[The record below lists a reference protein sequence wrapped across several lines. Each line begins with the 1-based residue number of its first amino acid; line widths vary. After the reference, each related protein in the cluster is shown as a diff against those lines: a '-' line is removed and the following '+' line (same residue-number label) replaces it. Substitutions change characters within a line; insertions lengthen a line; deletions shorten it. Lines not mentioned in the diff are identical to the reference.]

1 MDVLSHRTVAT
12 QLKVVPEKGT
22 LLCNRP
28 LVVFRSVKPS
38 ADPFSPAPLVVHSL
52 QQSQN
57 DWSVTEIQE
66 RQTTVIMSL
75 ISQNRAGVLVLA
87 ATFAAAPLA
96 IAQFP
101 GMTPPKHYPWS
112 DNTLSPDAR
121 ADLVIKELTL
131 EEKISLLHGQGFSFN
146 ATGPTES
153 NGGAGYSVAIP
164 RVGIPAIQM
173 ADSAYGV
180 TRGAASGRYSTA
192 LPNNLAAASSW
203 DPQAA
208 FEYGALIG
216 RELRQ
221 EGYSMSLGGGVNLP
235 REPRNG
241 RTFEY
246 QGEDPLLAGTLV
258 GNFVKGVQSQHV
270 IGDLKHYAINDQESG
285 RNAVNANI
293 DKRSMRETDLRA
305 FEIALKISDAGAFMC
320 SYNRVNG
327 DYACENTYL
336 LAEVLRKDFHFQGF
350 VVSDWGGTHSTAKAS
365 HAGLDQEQPGK
376 NFFGDALEK
385 AVESGEVSQDEI
397 NDHVHRILRTVFAT
411 GLFDNPVVKQVPDVE
426 GGYVVAQRLAEKS
439 IVLLKNDHNVLPLAG
454 AGLHSVVLIGGHADV
469 GVLTGGGSAQ
479 VDAPGGSAV
488 PPPPPQPGAS
498 PMANFGRRHV
508 WLPSSPL
515 RALTASLPSSKVTYV
530 SGEDLPAAAAAAKA
544 AAVAIIFAYQ
554 PESEGMDLKSLDLDE
569 DQTNLIE
576 AVAAANPKTIVV
588 LETGSPATMPWIDK
602 VAGVVEAWYPGIR
615 GAEALAELLTGAVNP
630 SGKLAITFPKSDA
643 DLPHP
648 TLVLPPPTSQPARPA
663 PGADISSFMAMMAK
677 GLPPFETYYGEKLKV
692 GYKWYD
698 AEKKPV
704 LFPFGF
710 GLSYTTYTYSGLT
723 VKNSDGLTVSFTVK
737 NTGQRAG
744 TEIAQIYTSLPDEA
758 GEPPKRLIGWARVEL
773 AAGESKVVTI
783 PVDHDHLTVFDEST
797 DQWKLVPGSYTI
809 MAGGSSQDLPL
820 HHQLTLQ

>member
-1 MDVLSHRTVAT
+1 MTLSNRCCRAT
-12 QLKVVPEKGT
+12 YAF
-22 LLCNRP
+22 LLAAG
-28 LVVFRSVKPS
+28 FAS
-38 ADPFSPAPLVVHSL
+38 APLV
-52 QQSQN
+52 
-57 DWSVTEIQE
+57 
-66 RQTTVIMSL
+66 M
-75 ISQNRAGVLVLA
+75 
-87 ATFAAAPLA
+87 
-96 IAQFP
+96 AQFP
-101 GMTPPKHYPWS
+101 GRQPEPKHYPWS
-112 DNTLSPDAR
+112 DATLSPDVR

-131 EEKISLLHGQGFSFN
+131 EEKISLLHGQGGFGPN
-146 ATGPTES
+146 AGPSES
-153 NGGAGYSVAIP
+153 NGGAGWSNSIP

-216 RELRQ
+216 RELRT

-258 GNFVKGVQSQHV
+258 GNFVKGVQSEHI

-305 FEIALKISDAGAFMC
+305 FEIALGISDAGAFMC

-327 DYACENTYL
+327 DFACENSYL
-336 LAEVLRKDFHFQGF
+336 LTDVLRKDFHFPGF

-376 NFFGDALEK
+376 TFFGDALQK
-385 AVESGEVSQDEI
+385 AVETGEVSQDEI
-397 NDHVHRILRTVFAT
+397 NDHVHRVLRTIFAT
-411 GLFDNPVVKQVPDVE
+411 GLFDHPVVKQVPDVE
-426 GGYVVAQRLAEKS
+426 RGYALAQSLAEKS
-439 IVLLKNDHNVLPLAG
+439 IVLLKNNRNVLPLDA
-454 AGLHSVVLIGGHADV
+454 AKLHSVVLIGGHADV

-488 PPPPPQPGAS
+488 PPPPPQPGAN
-498 PMANFGRRHV
+498 PMANFFRRQV

-515 RALTASLPSSKVTYV
+515 RALTAKLPSSKVAYC
-530 SGEDLPAAAAAAKA
+530 SGDDLSAAASAAKGA
-544 AAVAIIFAYQ
+544 DVAIVFAYQ
-554 PESEGMDLKSLDLDE
+554 PESEGMDLKSLDLGE
-569 DQTNLIE
+569 DQDKLIE
-576 AVAAANPKTIVV
+576 TVAAANANTIVV
-588 LETGSPATMPWIDK
+588 LETGSPATMPWIDH
-602 VAGVVEAWYPGIR
+602 VAAVVEAWYPGIR
-615 GAEALAELLTGAVNP
+615 GAEALANLLTGGVNP
-630 SGKLAITFPKSDA
+630 TGKLAITFPKSDA

-648 TLVLPPPTSQPARPA
+648 TLVLPPPASQPSRPA
-663 PGADISSFMAMMAK
+663 PGADISSFMATMAK
-677 GLPPFETYYGEKLKV
+677 GLPPFETSYDEKLKV

-723 VKNSDGLTVSFTVK
+723 VKSGETVEISFTVR
-737 NTGQRAG
+737 NTGKRAG
-744 TEIAQIYTSLPDEA
+744 TEIAQVYASLPDAA

-773 AAGESKVVTI
+773 TPGESKQVSI
-783 PVDHDHLTVFDEST
+783 PVSRDRLTVYDEAS
-797 DQWKLVPGSYTI
+797 DGWKLVPGNYAV

-820 HHQLTLQ
+820 HQQINLP

>member
-1 MDVLSHRTVAT
+1 VNKYLTSRNCAGALALAVVLFGV
-12 QLKVVPEKGT
+12 
-22 LLCNRP
+22 C
-28 LVVFRSVKPS
+28 
-38 ADPFSPAPLVVHSL
+38 
-52 QQSQN
+52 
-57 DWSVTEIQE
+57 
-66 RQTTVIMSL
+66 
-75 ISQNRAGVLVLA
+75 RAV
-87 ATFAAAPLA
+87 
-96 IAQFP
+96 AQFP
-101 GMTPPKHYPWS
+101 APPPPKTYPWS
-112 DNTLSPDAR
+112 DAKLSPDAR
-121 ADLVIKELTL
+121 AEMVIKELTL
-131 EEKISLLHGQGFSFN
+131 EEKISLLHGQRS
-146 ATGPTES
+146 TPSES
-153 NGGAGYSVAIP
+153 NGGAGYSVAIA

-203 DPQAA
+203 DPQGA

-221 EGYSMSLGGGVNLP
+221 EGYSMSLGGGVNLA

-293 DKRSMRETDLRA
+293 DKRSMRETDLLA

-336 LAEVLRKDFHFQGF
+336 LTEILRKDFEFKGF
-350 VVSDWGGTHSTAKAS
+350 VLSDWGGTHSTAKAS
-365 HAGLDQEQPGK
+365 HAGLDQEQPGM
-376 NFFGDALEK
+376 NFFGDALQK
-385 AVESGEVSQDEI
+385 AVAAGEVSQDEI
-397 NDHVHRILRTVFAT
+397 NDHVHRILRTIFAS
-411 GLFDNPVVKQVPDVE
+411 GLFDNPVVKQVPDVF
-426 GGYVVAQRLAEKS
+426 GGLELAQKLAEKS
-439 IVLLKNDHNVLPLAG
+439 IVLLKNDHDVLPLAG
-454 AGLHSVVLIGGHADV
+454 AGLHSIVLIGGHADI

-479 VDAPGGSAV
+479 VDAPGGSVVA
-488 PPPPPQPGAS
+488 PPPSLPGAS
-498 PMANFGRRHV
+498 PMANFSRRHV

-515 RALTASLPSSKVTYV
+515 RALTAKLPSSNV
-530 SGEDLPAAAAAAKA
+530 SFVPGDDLAAAASAAKA
-544 AAVAIIFAYQ
+544 AEVAIVFAFQ
-554 PESEGMDLKSLDLDE
+554 PESEGMDLKTLDLSE
-569 DQTNLIE
+569 DQNKLIE
-576 AVAAANPKTIVV
+576 TVAAANPQTIVV

-615 GAEALAELLTGAVNP
+615 GAEALANLLTGEVNP

-648 TLVLPPPTSQPARPA
+648 TLILPPPASQPQRPA
-663 PGADISSFMAMMAK
+663 PGADISSYMALMAK
-677 GLPPFETYYGEKLKV
+677 GLPAFETYYDEKLQV

-710 GLSYTTYTYSGLT
+710 GLSYTSYAYSGLT
-723 VKNSDGLTVSFTVK
+723 VKSGDGLTVSFTVK
-737 NTGQRAG
+737 NSGKRGG
-744 TEIAQIYTSLPDEA
+744 TEIAQVYASLPDAA
-758 GEPPKRLIGWARVEL
+758 GEPPKRLVGWARVDL
-773 AAGESKVVTI
+773 KPGESKVVTI
-783 PVDHDHLTVFDEST
+783 PVERDRLNVFDEAA
-797 DQWKLVPGSYTI
+797 DAWKLVPGSYTI
-809 MAGGSSQDLPL
+809 MAGGSSQALSL
-820 HHQLTLQ
+820 HQQLTIQ

>member
-1 MDVLSHRTVAT
+1 LT
-12 QLKVVPEKGT
+12 K
-22 LLCNRP
+22 
-28 LVVFRSVKPS
+28 
-38 ADPFSPAPLVVHSL
+38 
-52 QQSQN
+52 
-57 DWSVTEIQE
+57 
-66 RQTTVIMSL
+66 SL
-75 ISQNRAGVLVLA
+75 ISPNRAGALILAAVLVGVPCA
-87 ATFAAAPLA
+87 V
-96 IAQFP
+96 AQFQ
-101 GMTPPKHYPWS
+101 GMQQPKHFPWS
-112 DNTLSPDAR
+112 DTGLSPDVR
-121 ADLVIKELTL
+121 ADMVIKELTL

-153 NGGAGYSVAIP
+153 NGGAGYSVGIP

-203 DPQAA
+203 DPQSA
-208 FEYGALIG
+208 FEYGSLIG

-270 IGDLKHYAINDQESG
+270 IGDLKHYAMNDQESG

-293 DKRSMRETDLRA
+293 DKRSMRETDLLA

-327 DYACENTYL
+327 DYACENSYL
-336 LAEVLRKDFHFQGF
+336 LTEILRKDFHFKGF

-376 NFFGDALEK
+376 NFFGDALQK
-385 AVESGEVSQDEI
+385 AVVSGEVSQDEI
-397 NDHVHRILRTVFAT
+397 NDHVHRILRTIFAC

-426 GGYVVAQRLAEKS
+426 GGYAVAQRLAEKS
-439 IVLLKNDHNVLPLAG
+439 IVLLKNERNVLPLTS
-454 AGLHSVVLIGGHADV
+454 AGLHSIVLIGGHANV

-479 VDAPGGSAV
+479 VDAPGGSVV

-498 PMANFGRRHV
+498 PMANFSRRQV

-515 RALTASLPSSKVTYV
+515 RALTAKLPSRKVSYV
-530 SGEDLPAAAAAAKA
+530 SGDDLA
-544 AAVAIIFAYQ
+544 AAVSAAKSSDVAIVFGYQ
-554 PESEGMDLKSLDLDE
+554 PESEGMDLKSLSLSE
-569 DQTNLIE
+569 DQNKLIE
-576 AVAAANPKTIVV
+576 AVAGANPKTIVV
-588 LETGSPATMPWIDK
+588 LETGSPVTMPWVDK

-615 GAEALAELLTGAVNP
+615 GAEALANLLAGEVNP
-630 SGKLAITFPKSDA
+630 SGKLAITFPMNDS

-648 TLVLPPPTSQPARPA
+648 LLVLPPPASQPQRPA

-677 GLPPFETYYGEKLKV
+677 GLPPFETSYDEKLKV

-710 GLSYTTYTYSGLT
+710 GLAYTTYAYSGLT
-723 VKNSDGLTVSFTVK
+723 VKNGDGLTVSFTVK
-737 NTGQRAG
+737 NTGKRGG
-744 TEIAQIYTSLPDEA
+744 TEIAQVYTSLPDAA
-758 GEPPKRLIGWARVEL
+758 GEPPKRLIGWSRVEL

-783 PVDHDHLTVFDEST
+783 PVELDHLTVFDEAA
-797 DQWKLVPGSYTI
+797 DAWKLVPGSYTI
-809 MAGGSSQDLPL
+809 MAGGSSQSLSL
-820 HHQLTLQ
+820 HQQLTMQ

>member
-1 MDVLSHRTVAT
+1 VIQCFVGRTCASFV
-12 QLKVVPEKGT
+12 
-22 LLCNRP
+22 
-28 LVVFRSVKPS
+28 
-38 ADPFSPAPLVVHSL
+38 
-52 QQSQN
+52 
-57 DWSVTEIQE
+57 
-66 RQTTVIMSL
+66 
-75 ISQNRAGVLVLA
+75 VLA
-87 ATFAAAPLA
+87 AAFVAVPHGT
-96 IAQFP
+96 AQP
-101 GMTPPKHYPWS
+101 NGTQPSKHYPWS
-112 DNTLSPDAR
+112 DSTLSADAR
-121 ADLVIKELTL
+121 ADMVIKELTL

-327 DYACENTYL
+327 DYACENSYL
-336 LAEVLRKDFHFQGF
+336 LTDILRKTFHFQGF
-350 VVSDWGGTHSTAKAS
+350 VLSDWGGTHSTAKAS

-376 NFFGDALEK
+376 NFFGDALQK

-397 NDHVHRILRTVFAT
+397 NDHVHRILRTIFAT
-411 GLFDNPVVKQVPDVE
+411 GLFDNPIVKQVPDVE
-426 GGYVVAQRLAEKS
+426 GGYAVAQKLAEKS
-439 IVLLKNDHNVLPLAG
+439 IVLLKNEHDVLPLNA
-454 AGLHSVVLIGGHADV
+454 ASLHSVVLIGGHADV

-479 VDAPGGSAV
+479 VDAPGGSV
-488 PPPPPQPGAS
+488 VSPPPAQPGAN
-498 PMANFGRRHV
+498 PMANLLRRRV

-515 RALTASLPSSKVTYV
+515 RALTAKLPSTKITYA
-530 SGEDLPAAAAAAKA
+530 SGDDLAAAASAAKTA
-544 AAVAIIFAYQ
+544 DVAIVFGYQ
-554 PESEGMDLKSLDLDE
+554 PESEGMDLKTLDLGE
-569 DQTNLIE
+569 DQDKLIE
-576 AVAAANPKTIVV
+576 TVAAANAKTIVV
-588 LETGSPATMPWIDK
+588 LETGSPATMPWVDK
-602 VAGVVEAWYPGIR
+602 VAGLVEAWYPGIR
-615 GAEALAELLTGAVNP
+615 GAEALANLLTGEVNP

-648 TLVLPPPTSQPARPA
+648 TLVFPPPESQPQRPA

-677 GLPPFETYYGEKLKV
+677 GLPPFQTYYDEKLKV

-710 GLSYTTYTYSGLT
+710 GLSYTNYAYSELT
-723 VKNSDGLTVSFTVK
+723 VKNGDTVTVSFTVRNMGK
-737 NTGQRAG
+737 RAG
-744 TEIAQIYTSLPDEA
+744 TEIAQVYSSLPDSA

-773 AAGESKVVTI
+773 AAGESKLVTI
-783 PVDHDHLTVFDEST
+783 PVDRDHLTIYDETT
-797 DQWKLVPGSYTI
+797 DAWKLVPGSYTV
-809 MAGGSSQDLPL
+809 MAGGSSQVLPL
-820 HHQLTLQ
+820 HQQITLQ